1 MAWLGNIGQVVY
13 NAFVK
18 LLENALSK
26 KFLVFITATV
36 LLALGLLPPEHWA
49 AVALAVLGV
58 VSAIDFKHKSRSFH
72 ERTDSPAE
80 TDGPPP
86 KPSEPPEIP

>member
-1 MAWLGNIGQVVY
+1 MKFLRGMGCVVR
-13 NAFVK
+13 NALVK
-18 LLENALSK
+18 LLENILSK

-58 VSAIDFKHKSRSFH
+58 VSAIDFKHGSRSFH
-72 ERTDSPAE
+72 EPTPAG
-80 TDGPPP
+80 TDGPPANP
-86 KPSEPPEIP
+86 KDIP

>member
-1 MAWLGNIGQVVY
+1 MRILKKIGCVLY

-36 LLALGLLPPEHWA
+36 LLVCGYLPANLWLP
-49 AVALAVLGV
+49 VALAVLGV
-58 VSAIDFKHKSRSFH
+58 VSALDYKNGTTTLH
-72 ERTDSPAE
+72 ERTPAG

-86 KPSEPPEIP
+86 EGPPDIP